1 MTTAVVLGGGFAG
14 VLTAAVLARH
24 AGEVILVESDHYPSG
39 PGPRRGLPQAH
50 HTHVLVTGG
59 ARALRTLLP
68 GTLEELYARGAHR
81 RSLPGEALILTAEGW
96 YRRHHTE
103 SYLISCSRA
112 LLDQVVRRR
121 ALAGG
126 AVRVLAGTQA
136 LGLTGDATRVTGVRV
151 RREGAA
157 AETIRADLV
166 VDATGRRSRAPRWLA
181 ELGAPPVEEEAV
193 ASGLA
198 YSTRLY
204 HAPAD
209 PAAPAAAMPAIVLHP
224 RPAPGR
230 PDQGATLYP
239 IEGGRWIVTLTGT
252 RGGEPPTG
260 EREFADFAR
269 SLRSPIVAE
278 LMAAAEPAGPVRPYR
293 DTANRRRF
301 YERAALP
308 DGFLA
313 IGDAVTAVNPIHSH
327 GMSVAALS
335 ALRLDAELARR
346 GIGPS
351 VCREAQAAVA
361 AEADRSW
368 RMAAGQ
374 DARHAGPGR
383 EASGDTGPD
392 RAAPRRVGPGR
403 TYPGHAKPERT
414 DLGQAGPGQAG
425 PEQTDPGQTGPEQT
439 GPEQTGPEQTG
450 PERTDQGQAGHGQ
463 GGHGQ
468 GGRREATAFERQVG
482 ALMARAALDSPE
494 LAAAFFRAHTLIE
507 ADADSSPPS
516 RPAMGRP
523 RAPLTA
529 EQAIAQYPGLA
540 GWRRSGAAPALSG
553 RPPAS
558 GRGQNVPS
566 AGDHV
571 STA

>member
-59 ARALRTLLP
+59 ARALRALLP

-112 LLDQVVRRR
+112 LLDHVVRRR

-126 AVRVLAGTQA
+126 AVRLLAGTQA

-181 ELGAPPVEEEAV
+181 ELGAPPVEEETV

-209 PAAPAAAMPAIVLHP
+209 PADPAARTAAMPAIVLHP
-224 RPAPGR
+224 RPTPGR

-374 DARHAGPGR
+374 DARHTGPSR
-383 EASGDTGPD
+383 EASGDTGPG
-392 RAAPRRVGPGR
+392 RAAPRRAGPGR
-403 TYPGHAKPERT
+403 TYPR
-414 DLGQAGPGQAG
+414 QA
-425 PEQTDPGQTGPEQT
+425 
-439 GPEQTGPEQTG
+439 G
-450 PERTDQGQAGHGQ
+450 PERTDPGQA
-463 GGHGQ
+463 GHGQ

-507 ADADSSPPS
+507 ADADPSPPS
-516 RPAMGRP
+516 RSAMGRP

-540 GWRRSGAAPALSG
+540 GWRRSGAAPASPG
-553 RPPAS
+553 RPPS
-558 GRGQNVPS
+558 PGRGQEEPS
-566 AGDHV
+566 TVGHV